1 MKLNKRKENILNQEE
16 QVYLT
21 DFLNRLDMTYTNS
34 GMKDVVNLVKSNGFG
49 QYETKVNLLY
59 ITKTSQARLG
69 ILTPLLK
76 LTPI

>member
-34 GMKDVVNLVKSNGFG
+34 GMKDVVNLVKSNGFS
-49 QYETKVNLLY
+49 QYEKKLNLLWSLREY
-59 ITKTSQARLG
+59 YQNKSSETRNSNTLA
-69 ILTPLLK
+69 
-76 LTPI
+76 

>member
-34 GMKDVVNLVKSNGFG
+34 GMKDVVNLGKSNGFS
-49 QYETKVNLLY
+49 QYEAKLNLLWSLREY
-59 ITKTSQARLG
+59 YQNKSSETRNSNTLA
-69 ILTPLLK
+69 
-76 LTPI
+76 

>member
-1 MKLNKRKENILNQEE
+1 MKLNKQKENILNQEE

-34 GMKDVVNLVKSNGFG
+34 GMKDVVNLVKSNGFS